1 MSWALT
7 GLSLFPF
14 PLYKGE
20 QENNLLKLL
29 LYIFPF
35 YLLLTCSY
43 EGIFLIIYYDYLQLW
58 VDMKRKI
65 PKDNKSKFNII
76 DILFFI
82 FISYTSFYSLTDVN
96 TIRDFKL
103 SAISRFFSQTEK
115 EKVLAKTILIM
126 TKALI
131 PGLFVTTAFFEICEI
146 YNYSSL
152 DSLIVLIAM
161 IQIMNL
167 KFYYGI
173 RDFGSWAEIGMSIA
187 FFVISNL
194 IGLMEIITFSGVK
207 CIFLMTSNKSK
218 YESLKSE
225 PEGILPS
232 DQNIE
237 LGLKQ

>member
-152 DSLIVLIAM
+152 DSLIVLVAM

-167 KFYYGI
+167 KFYCK
-173 RDFGSWAEIGMSIA
+173 F
-187 FFVISNL
+187 
-194 IGLMEIITFSGVK
+194 II
-207 CIFLMTSNKSK
+207 I
-218 YESLKSE
+218 
-225 PEGILPS
+225 
-232 DQNIE
+232 Q
-237 LGLKQ
+237 

>member
-82 FISYTSFYSLTDVN
+82 FIS
-96 TIRDFKL
+96 
-103 SAISRFFSQTEK
+103 
-115 EKVLAKTILIM
+115 
-126 TKALI
+126 
-131 PGLFVTTAFFEICEI
+131 
-146 YNYSSL
+146 
-152 DSLIVLIAM
+152 
-161 IQIMNL
+161 
-167 KFYYGI
+167 
-173 RDFGSWAEIGMSIA
+173 
-187 FFVISNL
+187 
-194 IGLMEIITFSGVK
+194 
-207 CIFLMTSNKSK
+207 
-218 YESLKSE
+218 
-225 PEGILPS
+225 
-232 DQNIE
+232 
-237 LGLKQ
+237 

>member
-58 VDMKRKI
+58 VDM
-65 PKDNKSKFNII
+65 N
-76 DILFFI
+76 
-82 FISYTSFYSLTDVN
+82 ISYTSFYSLTDVN

-103 SAISRFFSQTEK
+103 SAISRFFSEIEK

>member
-1 MSWALT
+1 LWFVL
-7 GLSLFPF
+7 
-14 PLYKGE
+14 
-20 QENNLLKLL
+20 
-29 LYIFPF
+29 IF
-35 YLLLTCSY
+35 TN
-43 EGIFLIIYYDYLQLW
+43 QT
-58 VDMKRKI
+58 RKAE
-65 PKDNKSKFNII
+65 K
-76 DILFFI
+76 
-82 FISYTSFYSLTDVN
+82 V
-96 TIRDFKL
+96 
-103 SAISRFFSQTEK
+103 ISRFFSEIEK

-152 DSLIVLIAM
+152 DSLIVLVAM

-237 LGLKQ
+237 LVFSSFPIKKLFGFISLCR

>member
-1 MSWALT
+1 MSWVFT

-20 QENNLLKLL
+20 QENNVLKLL

-35 YLLLTCSY
+35 YMLLTCSY

-58 VDMKRKI
+58 VNMKRKI
-65 PKDNKSKFNII
+65 HKDNKNKFNII

-82 FISYTSFYSLTDVN
+82 FISYTSFYSLTDVD
-96 TIRDFKL
+96 TIRDFNL
-103 SAISRFFSQTEK
+103 SAVSRFVSDK
-115 EKVLAKTILIM
+115 KKVKIKTILIM
-126 TKALI
+126 AKALI

-152 DSLIVLIAM
+152 DSLIVLISM
-161 IQIMNL
+161 VQIMNL

-173 RDFGSWAEIGMSIA
+173 RDFGSWAELGMSIA

-194 IGLMEIITFSGVK
+194 IGLMQIITFSGVK
-207 CIFLMTSNKSK
+207 CLFLIGSSK
-218 YESLKSE
+218 RNYESLKSE
-225 PEGILPS
+225 PEGILS
-232 DQNIE
+232 SNQNIE
-237 LGLKQ
+237 LGLKK